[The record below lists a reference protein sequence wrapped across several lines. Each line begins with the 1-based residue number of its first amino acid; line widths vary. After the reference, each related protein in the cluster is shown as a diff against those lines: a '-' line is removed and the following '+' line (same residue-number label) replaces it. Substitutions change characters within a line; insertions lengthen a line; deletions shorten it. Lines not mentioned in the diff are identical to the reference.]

1 MSDQDRRIVS
11 AAAGAGDHR
20 RQVRHREVG
29 GVVLRLRRP
38 LRPAVTAKIPAQ
50 RSYAAIEGS
59 DDIRPDAGRVAE
71 ARFKTQGCVAAIA
84 ASSVLTDLLVGKPA
98 NEFRS
103 ITAEQISEALG
114 TLPDST
120 FHAAQLCG
128 DAVAALFLK
137 LV

>member
-1 MSDQDRRIVS
+1 MLFNETVLEHFRNPHN
-11 AAAGAGDHR
+11 AGSLPDATAVVEVVNPVCGD
-20 RQVRHREVG
+20 
-29 GVVLRLRRP
+29 VLRLSVRM
-38 LRPAVTAKIPAQ
+38 
-50 RSYAAIEGS
+50 
-59 DDIRPDAGRVAE
+59 DAGRVAE

>member
-1 MSDQDRRIVS
+1 MLFNETVLEHFRNPHN
-11 AAAGAGDHR
+11 AGSLTDATAVVEVVNPVCGD
-20 RQVRHREVG
+20 
-29 GVVLRLRRP
+29 VLRLSVRM
-38 LRPAVTAKIPAQ
+38 
-50 RSYAAIEGS
+50 
-59 DDIRPDAGRVAE
+59 DAGRVAE

-98 NEFRS
+98 DEFRS
-103 ITAEQISEALG
+103 ITAKQISEALG

-128 DAVAALFLK
+128 DAVAALFVK